1 MLGLNIVHNKEPSF
15 MNMLVTCWVL
25 APKDVLSNFFFY
37 YCYFSFKKQD
47 KTTYGIPT
55 DLAVLRVYLFL

>member
-25 APKDVLSNFFFY
+25 APKDVLSNFFF
-37 YCYFSFKKQD
+37 
-47 KTTYGIPT
+47 
-55 DLAVLRVYLFL
+55 LLLLFFF